1 MDVTCLELL
10 VRKTS
15 HAGKTW
21 RFPKLWQPPSEERFW
36 QTRPEQHRSPNTT
49 PARHFLEQPKTQQT
63 WKCKINQK
71 ENHAK
76 NERRTL
82 HALETQKPIA
92 SPLIEAI
99 WQKGQLWPKR
109 GVIFHVENQCHMQG
123 PPIVLYGHIPDFR
136 SSSEGGIWSCRGLDP
151 VFQEVLW
158 PNG

>member
-1 MDVTCLELL
+1 MPEKRDVFQNYG
-10 VRKTS
+10 S
-15 HAGKTW
+15 HS
-21 RFPKLWQPPSEERFW
+21 SEERFW

-49 PARHFLEQPKTQQT
+49 PARHFLEQPKKKQT

-82 HALETQKPIA
+82 HALENTKTDCKSFDWSNLTKRSALTQKGGRFSCGKPVPHA
-92 SPLIEAI
+92 GA
-99 WQKGQLWPKR
+99 
-109 GVIFHVENQCHMQG
+109 
-123 PPIVLYGHIPDFR
+123 PIVLHGHIPDFR
-136 SSSEGGIWSCRGLDP
+136 SSREGGTWSCRGLDP